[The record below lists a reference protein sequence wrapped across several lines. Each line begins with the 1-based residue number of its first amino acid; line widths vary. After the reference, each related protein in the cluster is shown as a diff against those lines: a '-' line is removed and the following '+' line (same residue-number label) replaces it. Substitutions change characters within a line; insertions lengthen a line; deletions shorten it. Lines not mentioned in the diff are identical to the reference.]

1 MTDKQIMYGF
11 HFIAMQKLEK
21 SPDFWNIIVPLV
33 KKQLKT
39 LDRQTTPA
47 LLKAIEGAAGMYLQ
61 DNEFWELVEQKI
73 VDEGLWRYFTIEET
87 ANLLCQL
94 ARVGRGSDDIV
105 ELFEKQFIK
114 HRKGLTPETIFI
126 AQQGFRNINKGSE
139 ILHKVLADPKI
150 ELPALE

>member
-73 VDEGLWRYFTIEET
+73 VDEGLWRYFSLEET
-87 ANLLCQL
+87 ANLLC
-94 ARVGRGSDDIV
+94 
-105 ELFEKQFIK
+105 
-114 HRKGLTPETIFI
+114 
-126 AQQGFRNINKGSE
+126 
-139 ILHKVLADPKI
+139 
-150 ELPALE
+150 